1 MEDDDGY
8 LLLAELVRATCGGC
22 GCQEVNV
29 TVVFRKLL
37 NKSWLV
43 VRAWVRLLG
52 VMLRI
57 FERHGI
63 GELVKA
69 RWILG
74 ADPKVVVWHCRG

>member
-1 MEDDDGY
+1 MEEDDGY
-8 LLLAELVRATCGGC
+8 LLLVELVCATCGGC

-29 TVVFRKLL
+29 AVVFRKLL
-37 NKSWLV
+37 TKSWLV

-57 FERHGI
+57 FERHGT

-74 ADPKVVVWHCRG
+74 VDPKVVVWHCRG

>member
-1 MEDDDGY
+1 M
-8 LLLAELVRATCGGC
+8 AA
-22 GCQEVNV
+22 
-29 TVVFRKLL
+29 VFRKLL

-43 VRAWVRLLG
+43 VHAWVRLG

-57 FERHGI
+57 LERHGT